1 MKKRLLAVLAALSL
15 GFFAVAE
22 EAAPVVDAAAEE
34 TAAVF
39 TEDQTAAIAE
49 IATGSAESEA
59 YAIWFLIGA
68 ALVFFMQ
75 CGFAMVETGF
85 TRAKNAGNI
94 IMKNLMDFC
103 IGTPMFML
111 LGFGLMMSEDYL
123 FGLIGVPNMDL
134 FTKFADGDWSSFV
147 FNLVFCATA
156 ATIVSGS
163 MAERTKFS
171 SYCIYSAVIS
181 AVVYPIEAGWVWNS
195 NGWLVN
201 MGFVD
206 FAGSAAIHSVG
217 GTAALIGACFLGARI
232 GKYDRDANGK
242 VIKVHAIPGHSLTL
256 GALGT
261 FILWF
266 GWYGF
271 NGAACTQRLG
281 VGGLAAVFTTTT
293 IAPAI
298 ACVTTM
304 IFTWIKNGKPDVS
317 MTLNASLAG
326 LVAITAPCAT
336 VDALGATVIGFV
348 AGILVVVV
356 IEGLDTKLHIDD
368 PVGAVGVHLANGIWG
383 TIADGLFNVESGV
396 FYGGGF
402 EHLGIQCLGEVSIV
416 AWTAVCMVIVFAAI
430 KKFHGLR
437 ASREEELIGLDKLEH
452 GIDSSYAGFIM
463 TPQVM
468 TGSSSMEGEPVSP
481 ELSVPVTQASSKPDA
496 KFNKVVI
503 IARQSKFDELKAAM
517 NEIGVTGMTV
527 TNVMGCGA
535 QHGKTEK
542 YRGVPLDMTLLP
554 KIKVETVVS
563 EVPVEKVIEAAK
575 KSLYTGHIGD
585 GKIFVYPVENVVKV
599 RTGEQ
604 GYEAL
609 QD

>member
-1 MKKRLLAVLAALSL
+1 M
-15 GFFAVAE
+15 
-22 EAAPVVDAAAEE
+22 
-34 TAAVF
+34 
-39 TEDQTAAIAE
+39 
-49 IATGSAESEA
+49 SEVWGV
-59 YAIWFLIGA
+59 WFLIGA

-111 LGFGLMMSEDYL
+111 LGFGLMMSENYF
-123 FGLIGVPNMDL
+123 FGFIGKPNLQL
-134 FTKFADGDWSSFV
+134 FTKFADLDWSSFV

-156 ATIVSGS
+156 ATIVSGA

-171 SYCIYSAVIS
+171 AYCIYSAVIS
-181 AVVYPIEAGWVWNS
+181 AIVYPIEAGWVWNS
-195 NGWLVN
+195 QGWLVQL
-201 MGFVD
+201 GFVD

-217 GTAALIGACFLGARI
+217 GTAALIGAMFLGPRI
-232 GKYDRDANGK
+232 GKYDYDKDGK
-242 VIKVHAIPGHSLTL
+242 VTKVHAIPGHSLTL

-271 NGAACTQRLG
+271 NGAACTQLLG

-293 IAPAI
+293 IAPAV
-298 ACVTTM
+298 AAVTTM
-304 IFTWIKNGKPDVS
+304 IFTWVKNGKPDVS

-336 VDALGATVIGFV
+336 VDALGASIIGIV

-356 IEGLDTKLHIDD
+356 VEWLDLKLHIDD

-383 TIADGLFNVESGV
+383 TVADGLFNVESGL

-402 EHLGIQCLGEVSIV
+402 KHLGVQCLGEVTIV
-416 AWTAVCMVIVFAAI
+416 AWTAVCMVIVFALI

-437 ASREEELIGLDKLEH
+437 ASREEEVVGLDKLEH
-452 GIDSSYAGFIM
+452 GIDSAYGDFIM
-463 TPQVM
+463 APQVM
-468 TGSSSMEGEPVSP
+468 TGGAAGVGGLSAAAGSSVTG
-481 ELSVPVTQASSKPDA
+481 SVPVEKALPVTKATSRPDA
-496 KFNKVVI
+496 KFHMVTI
-503 IARQSKFDELKAAM
+503 ITRPSKFDELKAAM
-517 NEIGVTGMTV
+517 NDINVTGMTLS
-527 TNVMGCGA
+527 NVLGCGV
-535 QHGKTEK
+535 QHGNVQK
-542 YRGVPLDMTLLP
+542 YRGVEMDITLLP
-554 KIKVETVVS
+554 KIKVDIVVS
-563 EVPVEKVIEAAK
+563 EVPVDLVVAAAK
-575 KSLYTGHIGD
+575 EVLYTGNIGD
-585 GKIFVYPVENVVKV
+585 GKIFVYDVQNVVKV
-599 RTGEQ
+599 RTGEE

>member
-1 MKKRLLAVLAALSL
+1 MEGVTLDMVTEVVQKT
-15 GFFAVAE
+15 AE
-22 EAAPVVDAAAEE
+22 A
-34 TAAVF
+34 
-39 TEDQTAAIAE
+39 
-49 IATGSAESEA
+49 EA
-59 YAIWFLIGA
+59 YGIWFLIGA

-94 IMKNLMDFC
+94 IMKNMMDFC

-111 LGFGLMMSEDYL
+111 LGFGLMLSENYF
-123 FGLIGVPNMDL
+123 FGLIGKPDLQL
-134 FTKFADGDWSSFV
+134 FTSFADINWSNFV

-171 SYCIYSAVIS
+171 AYCIYSAIIS

-195 NGWLVN
+195 QGWLAQ
-201 MGFVD
+201 MGFID
-206 FAGSAAIHSVG
+206 FAGSAAIHTVG
-217 GTAALIGACFLGARI
+217 GVAALIGAMFLGPRI
-232 GKYDRDANGK
+232 GKYDYDKNGK
-242 VIKVHAIPGHSLTL
+242 VTKVHAIPGHSLTL

-271 NGAACTQRLG
+271 NGAACVQMEG
-281 VGGLAAVFTTTT
+281 IGGLAAVFTTTT

-298 ACVTTM
+298 AAVTTM

-336 VDALGATVIGFV
+336 CDALGATIIGFV
-348 AGILVVVV
+348 AGIIVVVV
-356 IEGLDTKLHIDD
+356 IEWLDLKLHIDD

-383 TIADGLFNVESGV
+383 TIACGLFSVDTGL
-396 FYGGGF
+396 FYGHGW
-402 EHLGIQCLGEVSIV
+402 EQLKVQCIGEGAIIL
-416 AWTAVCMVIVFAAI
+416 WTAVCMTIAFALI

-437 ASREEELIGLDKLEH
+437 ASKEEEIVGLDKLEH

-463 TPQVM
+463 APQVM
-468 TGSSSMEGEPVSP
+468 TAGAAGGKDSAVAGTVPV
-481 ELSVPVTQASSKPDA
+481 EKAVPVTKGSSRPDA
-496 KFNKVVI
+496 KFHQVTI
-503 IARQSKFDELKAAM
+503 ITRQSKFDELKAAM
-517 NEIGVTGMTV
+517 NDISVTGMTV
-527 TNVMGCGA
+527 TNVLGCGV
-535 QHGKTEK
+535 QHGATQK
-542 YRGVPLDMTLLP
+542 YRGVEMDITLLP
-554 KIKVETVVS
+554 KVKVDIVVS
-563 EVPVEKVIEAAK
+563 EVPVDLVVAAAK
-575 KSLYTGHIGD
+575 EVLYTGNIGD
-585 GKIFVYPVENVVKV
+585 GKIFVYDVENVVKV
-599 RTGEQ
+599 RTGEE
-604 GYEAL
+604 GYDAL

>member
-1 MKKRLLAVLAALSL
+1 MNEVW
-15 GFFAVAE
+15 GV
-22 EAAPVVDAAAEE
+22 
-34 TAAVF
+34 
-39 TEDQTAAIAE
+39 
-49 IATGSAESEA
+49 
-59 YAIWFLIGA
+59 WFLIGA

-111 LGFGLMMSEDYL
+111 LGFGLMMSENYL
-123 FGLIGVPNMDL
+123 FGFIGMPNLQL
-134 FTKFADGDWSSFV
+134 FTNFADLDWSSFV

-156 ATIVSGS
+156 ATIVSGA

-171 SYCIYSAVIS
+171 AYCIYSAVIS
-181 AVVYPIEAGWVWNS
+181 AVVYPIEAGWVWNA
-195 NGWLVN
+195 NGWLAGL
-201 MGFVD
+201 GFVD

-217 GTAALIGACFLGARI
+217 GTAALIGAIFLGPRL
-232 GKYDRDANGK
+232 GKYDRDKNGK
-242 VIKVHAIPGHSLTL
+242 VVKVHAIPGHSLTL

-271 NGAACTQRLG
+271 NGAACTQLTG

-293 IAPAI
+293 IAPAV
-298 ACVTTM
+298 ACCTTM
-304 IFTWIKNGKPDVS
+304 LFTWFKNGKPDVS

-336 VDALGATVIGFV
+336 VDALGASIIGIV
-348 AGILVVVV
+348 AGIIVVLVV
-356 IEGLDTKLHIDD
+356 EFLDMKLHIDD
-368 PVGAVGVHLANGIWG
+368 PVGAVAVHLANGVWG
-383 TIADGLFNVESGV
+383 TLADGLFNVESGV

-402 EHLGIQCLGEVSIV
+402 GHFGIQCLGEFTIV
-416 AWTAVCMVIVFAAI
+416 AWTTVCMVIVFSLI

-437 ASREEELIGLDKLEH
+437 ASREEEVVGLDKLEH

-463 TPQVM
+463 APQVM
-468 TGSSSMEGEPVSP
+468 TGSEPVMEKVP
-481 ELSVPVTQASSKPDA
+481 VEKAVPVTKASKKPDA
-496 KFNKVVI
+496 KFHMVTIVT
-503 IARQSKFDELKAAM
+503 RQSKFDELKAAM
-517 NEIGVTGMTV
+517 NDINVTGMTV
-527 TNVMGCGA
+527 TNVLGCGV
-535 QHGKTEK
+535 QHGQTQK
-542 YRGVPLDMTLLP
+542 YRGVPMDMTLLP
-554 KIKVETVVS
+554 KVKVDIVVS
-563 EVPVEKVIEAAK
+563 EVPVDLVISAAK
-575 KSLYTGHIGD
+575 EVLYTGHIGD
-585 GKIFVYPVENVVKV
+585 GKIFVYDVQNVVKV
-599 RTGEQ
+599 RTGEE

>member
-1 MKKRLLAVLAALSL
+1 M
-15 GFFAVAE
+15 
-22 EAAPVVDAAAEE
+22 
-34 TAAVF
+34 
-39 TEDQTAAIAE
+39 
-49 IATGSAESEA
+49 SEVWGV
-59 YAIWFLIGA
+59 WFLIGA

-111 LGFGLMMSEDYL
+111 LGFGLMMSENYL
-123 FGLIGVPNMDL
+123 FGFIGKPHLQL
-134 FTKFADGDWSSFV
+134 FTNFAELDWSSFV

-156 ATIVSGS
+156 ATIVSGA

-171 SYCIYSAVIS
+171 AYCIYSAIIS

-195 NGWLVN
+195 QGWLVQL
-201 MGFVD
+201 GFVD

-217 GTAALIGACFLGARI
+217 GTAALIGAIFLGPRI
-232 GKYDRDANGK
+232 GKYDYDKDGK
-242 VIKVHAIPGHSLTL
+242 VTKVHAIPGHSLTL

-271 NGAACTQRLG
+271 NGAACTQLLG

-293 IAPAI
+293 IAPAV
-298 ACVTTM
+298 AAVTTM
-304 IFTWIKNGKPDVS
+304 LFTWFKNGKPDVS

-336 VDALGATVIGFV
+336 VDALGASIIGIV
-348 AGILVVVV
+348 AGIIVVVV
-356 IEGLDTKLHIDD
+356 VEGLDMKLHIDD
-368 PVGAVGVHLANGIWG
+368 PVGAVGVHLANGAWG

-402 EHLGIQCLGEVSIV
+402 SHLGIQALGEVAIV
-416 AWTAVCMVIVFAAI
+416 AWTTVCMVIVFTLI

-437 ASREEELIGLDKLEH
+437 ASREEEVIGLDKLEH
-452 GIDSSYAGFIM
+452 GIDSAYGGFIM
-463 TPQVM
+463 APQVM
-468 TGSSSMEGEPVSP
+468 TGGMPGDTDSAVASGVTGDVPMEKA
-481 ELSVPVTQASSKPDA
+481 VPVAKGTSRPDA
-496 KFNKVVI
+496 KFHMVTI
-503 IARQSKFDELKAAM
+503 ITRPSKFDELKSAM
-517 NEIGVTGMTV
+517 NDINVTGMTV
-527 TNVMGCGA
+527 ANVLGCGV
-535 QHGKTEK
+535 QHGNVQK
-542 YRGVPLDMTLLP
+542 YRGVEMDMTLLP
-554 KIKVETVVS
+554 KIKVDIVVS
-563 EVPVEKVIEAAK
+563 EVPVDLVVTAAK
-575 KSLYTGHIGD
+575 EVLYTGHIGD
-585 GKIFVYPVENVVKV
+585 GKIFVYDVQNVIKV
-599 RTGEQ
+599 RTGEE